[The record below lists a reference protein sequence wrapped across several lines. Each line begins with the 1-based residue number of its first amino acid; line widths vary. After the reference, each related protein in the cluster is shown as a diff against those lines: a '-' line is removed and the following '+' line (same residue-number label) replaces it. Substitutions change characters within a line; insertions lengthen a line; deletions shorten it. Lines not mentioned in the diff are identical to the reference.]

1 MWSNTC
7 VDDRVIPPNQK
18 FGRTFYTLYM
28 CKDVISLL
36 YYPSNVLL
44 KFLIKKII
52 TFFFKSHQLKMR
64 LDQESILP
72 APLLALPRA
81 LEFAFGFVNKW
92 KGPNRSGRHRVSMW

>member
-1 MWSNTC
+1 M
-7 VDDRVIPPNQK
+7 
-18 FGRTFYTLYM
+18 
-28 CKDVISLL
+28 
-36 YYPSNVLL
+36 LL

-72 APLLALPRA
+72 ASLLALPRA

-92 KGPNRSGRHRVSMW
+92 KGPNRSGRHRAGMWWMGQQSLLAPNPKLAVN

>member
-1 MWSNTC
+1 
-7 VDDRVIPPNQK
+7 
-18 FGRTFYTLYM
+18 
-28 CKDVISLL
+28 
-36 YYPSNVLL
+36 
-44 KFLIKKII
+44 
-52 TFFFKSHQLKMR
+52 MR